1 LELDLDRVPTRE
13 QNMTAYEIMLSES
26 QERML
31 MILKPE
37 REALARKVFEKWEL
51 DFAVIGRVTETGRLV
66 LKKDGKVA
74 ADMPVGPLVT
84 EAPLYERPW
93 TPSPALPEL
102 AAKDVKAVEPIA
114 ALKKLIGCPD
124 LASKRWIW
132 EQYDHLVMGHT
143 VQRPGGDAAMVRI
156 PGRKK
161 ALALS
166 TDCTPRYVAADPKR
180 GGAQA
185 VAESWRNLTSVGAL
199 PLAITDNMN
208 FGNPER
214 PEIMGQF
221 AQAIEGMREACLALD
236 YPVVSGNVSLYNET
250 NGSGILPTPAI
261 GGVGLIEDTA
271 KSMSLGFKRASET
284 IILIGA
290 TKGHLGQSL
299 YLRELLGR
307 EEGAPPPVDLAAE
320 RRNGDFVRAQILGG
334 KVSACHDL
342 SDGGFLVALAEMAM
356 AGGIGADLALPES
369 LPAHAFLFGEDQA
382 RYLLVT
388 PAPDALLAAASKA
401 DVPASI
407 VGKTGGD
414 ALTLSNGN
422 AISVAELRRINEA
435 WLPAYMAAAV

>member
-1 LELDLDRVPTRE
+1 
-13 QNMTAYEIMLSES
+13 
-26 QERML
+26 
-31 MILKPE
+31 
-37 REALARKVFEKWEL
+37 
-51 DFAVIGRVTETGRLV
+51 
-66 LKKDGKVA
+66 
-74 ADMPVGPLVT
+74 
-84 EAPLYERPW
+84 
-93 TPSPALPEL
+93 
-102 AAKDVKAVEPIA
+102 
-114 ALKKLIGCPD
+114 
-124 LASKRWIW
+124 
-132 EQYDHLVMGHT
+132 
-143 VQRPGGDAAMVRI
+143 
-156 PGRKK
+156 
-161 ALALS
+161 
-166 TDCTPRYVAADPKR
+166 
-180 GGAQA
+180 
-185 VAESWRNLTSVGAL
+185 
-199 PLAITDNMN
+199 
-208 FGNPER
+208 
-214 PEIMGQF
+214 
-221 AQAIEGMREACLALD
+221 
-236 YPVVSGNVSLYNET
+236 
-250 NGSGILPTPAI
+250 
-261 GGVGLIEDTA
+261 
-271 KSMSLGFKRASET
+271 MSLGFKRASET

-290 TKGHLGQSL
+290 TQGHLGQSL